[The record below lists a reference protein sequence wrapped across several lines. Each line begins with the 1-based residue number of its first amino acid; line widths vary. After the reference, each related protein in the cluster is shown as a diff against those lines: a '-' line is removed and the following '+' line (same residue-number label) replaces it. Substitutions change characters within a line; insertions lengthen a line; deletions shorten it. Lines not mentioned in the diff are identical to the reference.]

1 MVQIYSRYNNPP
13 KVDTTFDGDSLT
25 QQHFAADADIN
36 NIIAKYAATGVL
48 GDPLNPG
55 SIMPMFDDFTNVL
68 DYHTAQTYIANAL
81 QSFAALPSDL
91 RLRFNNDPGQLISFI
106 QDDNNREEAVR
117 LGFIQENSNVTT
129 RVLADTIPA
138 GDANPV
144 G

>member
-13 KVDTTFDGDSLT
+13 KVDTTFEGESLT

-36 NIIAKYAATGVL
+36 NIIAKYASTGVL

-55 SIMPMFDDFTNVL
+55 TITPMFDDFTNVL

-91 RLRFNNDPGQLISFI
+91 RLRFNNDPGQLIAFI

-117 LGFIQENSNVTT
+117 LGIIPEISSATT
-129 RVLADTIPA
+129 RVLADPLPA